1 MKQIIILFGFIFLV
15 GCNSNEK
22 NPVIQKKLDAY
33 FENSSN
39 VNLNKEIRLKYIDS
53 AKNIIHE
60 ASKNDSIK
68 IKNYFKLAN
77 RYFILL
83 EYEKYK
89 ETTDKILEISKSN
102 NDSLNTAKAEY
113 YLGDYYFSLSKND
126 SAYYYYLEAEKK
138 YETIQDKENLAN
150 TILHKAY
157 VLLYEKDFI
166 GSESETIKVLNIAK
180 EINDNILIYN
190 CYVNLGS
197 SLSGLENYEKALE
210 YHQKSLLQIKEIED
224 ENYKPLLQ
232 AQTLNNIGFVYLS
245 INKFNEASQIFAE
258 GLKIEK
264 LQEIQPVLYTSL
276 LDNFAYSRF
285 KINKNEGLKD
295 FQTALAVRDEIDDVY
310 GKINSRIHLTE
321 YYLSQ
326 NDTLKALQ
334 LNSEAN
340 KLAKESH
347 YNKEVLVTLDFFTKL
362 LPKEGLTY
370 ARDYIKLNDSLQKQ
384 ERATRNKLARIE
396 FETDEIISEKET
408 ISNQRKIILIASLLI
423 ISFSFLLYIIL
434 YQRSKHKELV
444 FAQQQQESN
453 EEIYRLMLNNQEDI
467 DEVRRN
473 VKRNIGLE
481 LHDNILNRLAGVR
494 LNLFSIS
501 RRQDEETIKKA
512 LEHIDYIR
520 VIEQEIRAFSHHLHN
535 ESEIYKSGFK
545 NILDELLKNQK
556 ETYSPE
562 CNFGIYYDDAMNNM
576 SPEIKMNVYR
586 IIQEAFNNI
595 NKYANATK
603 IGLILDTE
611 DDFLYLE
618 INDNGV
624 GFNERKVKNG
634 IGLKNM
640 KSRTEAMK
648 GEISI
653 TSEKG
658 KGTIIKLKV
667 PLVN

>member
-1 MKQIIILFGFIFLV
+1 MKQIIILFGLIFLV

-22 NPVIQKKLDAY
+22 NPVIPKKLDAY

-39 VNLNKEIRLKYIDS
+39 VNLDKEIRLKYIDS
-53 AKNIIHE
+53 AKNIIQE
-60 ASKNDSIK
+60 ASENDSIK

-83 EYEKYK
+83 EYDKYK
-89 ETTDKILEISKSN
+89 ETTTKILDISESI
-102 NDSLNTAKAEY
+102 NDSLNIAKAEY

-126 SAYYYYLEAEKK
+126 SAYYYYLGAEKK
-138 YETIQDKENLAN
+138 YEKLDDKSNLAR

-157 VLLYEKDFI
+157 ILLYEKDFL

-180 EINDNILIYN
+180 EINDQSLIYE

-197 SLSGLENYEKALE
+197 SLSGLGDYNKALE
-210 YHQKSLLQIKEIED
+210 YHQKALLQIKKIED
-224 ENYKPLLQ
+224 ENYKPLFQ

-245 INKFNEASQIFAE
+245 INKFNEASQIFEE
-258 GLKIEK
+258 GLKINNLK
-264 LQEIQPVLYTSL
+264 EIQPVLYTSL

-295 FQTALAVRDEIDDVY
+295 FQTALAVRDEIDDLY

-326 NDTLKALQ
+326 NDTLKAIQ

-347 YNKEVLVTLDFFTKL
+347 YNKEVLITLDFYTKL
-362 LPKEGLTY
+362 IPEEGLSY

-408 ISNQRKIILIASLLI
+408 LSNQRKIILIMSLLI
-423 ISFSFLLYIIL
+423 ISFGFLLYIIL

-444 FAQQQQESN
+444 FNQQQQESN

-467 DEVRRN
+467 DEVRSN
-473 VKRNIGLE
+473 VKRNIALE
-481 LHDNILNRLAGVR
+481 LHDNILNRLASTR
-494 LNLFSIS
+494 LNLFAIS

-512 LEHIDYIR
+512 LEHIDSIR
-520 VIEQEIRAFSHHLHN
+520 VIEQEIRAFSHELHR
-535 ESEIYKSGFK
+535 ESEINKSNFK
-545 NILDELLKNQK
+545 NILEELLKNQK
-556 ETYSPE
+556 ETYSAE
-562 CNFGIYYDDAMNNM
+562 CNCDIFFDEAMNNM

-603 IGLILDTE
+603 IGLALDV
-611 DDFLYLE
+611 DDGFLHLE
-618 INDNGV
+618 INDNGT
-624 GFNERKVKNG
+624 GFNVKKVKNG

-640 KSRTEAMK
+640 KSRAEAMK
-648 GEISI
+648 GEIFI
-653 TSEKG
+653 ASEKG
-658 KGTIIKLKV
+658 KGTNIKLKI
-667 PLVN
+667 PL

>member
-1 MKQIIILFGFIFLV
+1 V

-39 VNLNKEIRLKYIDS
+39 VNLDKEIRLKYIDS
-53 AKNIIHE
+53 AKNAIQK
-60 ASKNDSIK
+60 ASDNDSIK

-89 ETTDKILEISKSN
+89 ETTNTILEISTSN
-102 NDSLNTAKAEY
+102 KDSLNLAKAEY

-126 SAYYYYLEAEKK
+126 SAYYYYLAAEKK
-138 YETIQDKENLAN
+138 YQKINDQLSLAN
-150 TILHKAY
+150 TKLHKTY
-157 VLLYEKDFI
+157 ILSYEKDYL

-180 EINDNILIYN
+180 EIKDESLIYE

-197 SLSGLENYEKALE
+197 ALSGLGNYEKALE
-210 YHQKSLLQIKEIED
+210 YHQKALTQIKNIED
-224 ENYKPLLQ
+224 ENYKPVFQ

-258 GLKIEK
+258 GLKIENLK
-264 LQEIQPVLYTSL
+264 DIQPVLYASL
-276 LDNFAYSRF
+276 IDNYGYSVF
-285 KINKNEGLKD
+285 KIDKNKGLQD
-295 FQTALAVRDEIDDVY
+295 FQKALAVRDEIGDIL

-362 LPKEGLTY
+362 IPQEGLSY
-370 ARDYIKLNDSLQKQ
+370 AREYIKLNDSLQKQ

-408 ISNQRKIILIASLLI
+408 LSNQRKIILITSLLI
-423 ISFSFLLYIIL
+423 ISFGFLLYVIL

-444 FAQQQQESN
+444 FTQQQQESN

-467 DEVRRN
+467 DELRSK
-473 VKRNIGLE
+473 VKRNIALE
-481 LHDNILNRLAGVR
+481 LHDNILNRLASTR
-494 LNLFSIS
+494 LNLFAIS

-512 LEHIDYIR
+512 IEHIDSIR
-520 VIEQEIRAFSHHLHN
+520 EIEQEIRTFSHELHR
-535 ESEIYKSGFK
+535 ESEINKSNFR
-545 NILDELLKNQK
+545 NILEELLKNQK
-556 ETYSPE
+556 EIYPAE
-562 CNFGIYYDDAMNNM
+562 CNCDIFFDDAMNNM

-603 IGLILDTE
+603 IGLALDVE
-611 DDFLYLE
+611 KGFLHLE

-624 GFNERKVKNG
+624 GFNVKKVKNG

-640 KSRTEAMK
+640 KNRAEAMK

-653 TSEKG
+653 VSERD
-658 KGTIIKLKV
+658 KGTTIKLKI
-667 PLVN
+667 PI

>member
-1 MKQIIILFGFIFLV
+1 M
-15 GCNSNEK
+15 GCNSNEN

-39 VNLNKEIRLKYIDS
+39 VNLDKEIRLKYIDS
-53 AKNIIHE
+53 AKNAIQK
-60 ASKNDSIK
+60 ASDNDSIK

-89 ETTDKILEISKSN
+89 ETTNTILEISTSN
-102 NDSLNTAKAEY
+102 KDSLNIAKAEY

-126 SAYYYYLEAEKK
+126 SAYYYYLGAEKK
-138 YETIQDKENLAN
+138 YEKIDDKSNLAR

-157 VLLYEKDFI
+157 ILLYEKDFL

-180 EINDNILIYN
+180 EIKDESLVYES
-190 CYVNLGS
+190 YVNLGS
-197 SLSGLENYEKALE
+197 SLSGLGNYEKALE
-210 YHQKSLLQIKEIED
+210 YHQKALTQIKNIED
-224 ENYKPLLQ
+224 ENYKPVFQ

-258 GLKIEK
+258 GLKIENLK
-264 LQEIQPVLYTSL
+264 DIQPVLYASL
-276 LDNFAYSRF
+276 IDNYGYSVF
-285 KINKNEGLKD
+285 KIDKNKGLQD
-295 FQTALAVRDEIDDVY
+295 FQKALAVRDEIGDIL

-362 LPKEGLTY
+362 IPQEGLSY
-370 ARDYIKLNDSLQKQ
+370 AREYIKLNDSLQKQ

-408 ISNQRKIILIASLLI
+408 LSNQRKIILITSLLI
-423 ISFSFLLYIIL
+423 ISFGFLLYVIL

-444 FAQQQQESN
+444 FMQQQQESN

-467 DEVRRN
+467 DEVRSK
-473 VKRNIGLE
+473 VKRNIALE
-481 LHDNILNRLAGVR
+481 LHDNILNRLASTR
-494 LNLFSIS
+494 LNLFAIS

-512 LEHIDYIR
+512 LDHIDSIR
-520 VIEQEIRAFSHHLHN
+520 EIEQEIRTFSHELHR
-535 ESEIYKSGFK
+535 ESEINKSNFR
-545 NILDELLKNQK
+545 NILEELLKNQK
-556 ETYSPE
+556 EIYPAE
-562 CNFGIYYDDAMNNM
+562 CNCDIFFDDAMNNM

-603 IGLILDTE
+603 IGLALDVE
-611 DDFLYLE
+611 KGFLHLE

-624 GFNERKVKNG
+624 GFNVKKVKNG

-640 KSRTEAMK
+640 KNRAEAMK

-653 TSEKG
+653 VSERD
-658 KGTIIKLKV
+658 KGTTIKLKI
-667 PLVN
+667 PI

>member
-1 MKQIIILFGFIFLV
+1 MKQIIILFGLIFLV

-22 NPVIQKKLDAY
+22 NPVIPKKLDAY

-39 VNLNKEIRLKYIDS
+39 VNLDKEIRLKYIDS
-53 AKNIIHE
+53 AKNIIQE
-60 ASKNDSIK
+60 ASENDSIK

-83 EYEKYK
+83 EYDKYK
-89 ETTDKILEISKSN
+89 ETTTKILDISESI
-102 NDSLNTAKAEY
+102 NDSLNIAKAEY

-126 SAYYYYLEAEKK
+126 SAYYYYLAAEKK
-138 YETIQDKENLAN
+138 YKKINDKLNLAN
-150 TILHKAY
+150 TKLHKAY
-157 VLLYEKDFI
+157 ILSYEKDFL
-166 GSESETIKVLNIAK
+166 GSESETIKVLSIAK
-180 EINDNILIYN
+180 ELKDEYLIYES
-190 CYVNLGS
+190 YANLGS
-197 SLSGLENYEKALE
+197 SLSGLGDYEKALE
-210 YHQKSLLQIKEIED
+210 YHQKALLQIKKIED

-245 INKFNEASQIFAE
+245 INKFNEASQIFEE
-258 GLKIEK
+258 GLKINNLK
-264 LQEIQPVLYTSL
+264 EIQPVLYTSL

-326 NDTLKALQ
+326 NDTLKAIQ

-347 YNKEVLVTLDFFTKL
+347 YNKEVLITLDFYTKL
-362 LPKEGLTY
+362 IPEEGLSY

-408 ISNQRKIILIASLLI
+408 LSNQRKIILIMSLLI
-423 ISFSFLLYIIL
+423 ISFGFLLYIIL

-444 FAQQQQESN
+444 FNQQQQESN

-467 DEVRRN
+467 DEVRSN
-473 VKRNIGLE
+473 VKRNIALE
-481 LHDNILNRLAGVR
+481 LHDNILNRLASTR
-494 LNLFSIS
+494 LNLFAIS

-512 LEHIDYIR
+512 LEHIDSIR
-520 VIEQEIRAFSHHLHN
+520 VIEQEIRAFSHELHR
-535 ESEIYKSGFK
+535 ESEINKSNFK
-545 NILDELLKNQK
+545 NILEELLKNQK
-556 ETYSPE
+556 ETYSAE
-562 CNFGIYYDDAMNNM
+562 CNCDIFFDEAMNNM

-603 IGLILDTE
+603 IGLALDV
-611 DDFLYLE
+611 DDGFLHLE
-618 INDNGV
+618 INDNGT
-624 GFNERKVKNG
+624 GFNVKKVKNG

-640 KSRTEAMK
+640 KSRAEAMK
-648 GEISI
+648 GEIFI
-653 TSEKG
+653 ASEKG
-658 KGTIIKLKV
+658 KGTNIKLKI
-667 PLVN
+667 PL